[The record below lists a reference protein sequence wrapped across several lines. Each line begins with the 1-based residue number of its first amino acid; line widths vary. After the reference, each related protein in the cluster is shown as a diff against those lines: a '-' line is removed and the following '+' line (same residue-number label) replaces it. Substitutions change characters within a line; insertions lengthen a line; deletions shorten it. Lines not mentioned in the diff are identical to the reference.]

1 IAGKVEGPVGDI
13 AGDAKTQAE
22 GRVREATGAAQ
33 NLYGQAKDTVRET
46 TDAAASYAKDTYENS
61 GDTFRDSAQ
70 AIAKKV
76 QDNPLGSM
84 LIAGGIGFALALLM
98 TRPPRRPPPRWRYYG
113 RDDLIG
119 TLPTLVDWPFD
130 ALEIKTVSDD
140 DIPLAPSAYDGV
152 DPGPDPKSA
161 IAEVSEA

>member
-1 IAGKVEGPVGDI
+1 MDKDRIAGSAKDFAGKVEGSVGDI

-113 RDDLIG
+113 
-119 TLPTLVDWPFD
+119 
-130 ALEIKTVSDD
+130 
-140 DIPLAPSAYDGV
+140 
-152 DPGPDPKSA
+152 
-161 IAEVSEA
+161 

>member
-1 IAGKVEGPVGDI
+1 MAGSAKDFAGKVEGSVGDI
-13 AGDAKTQAE
+13 AGDAKTPAE

-113 RDDLIG
+113 
-119 TLPTLVDWPFD
+119 
-130 ALEIKTVSDD
+130 
-140 DIPLAPSAYDGV
+140 
-152 DPGPDPKSA
+152 
-161 IAEVSEA
+161 